1 MSIDGE
7 TAAYARGG
15 VRSFKQ
21 FLLGCLGL
29 VFAGCFAGEFAQGLP
44 CSVDAD
50 CGPQWQCVDGLC
62 GGRGG
67 AGICGNGLVEE
78 GEQCDDGNILDGDG
92 CSPACRKPA
101 ICGNGTVEE
110 DEACDDG
117 NSVENDACTD
127 TCTVSPEMP
136 TLELNLAQVKR
147 VEFHWEPVRGADWY
161 ELYEQTSAGSEY
173 VQLGEVVGASYSQ
186 TVSVHRVSD
195 VKYKLRACNAQRCT
209 ESAEVVPTGNLA
221 AAIGYFKASN
231 AEQGDVFGGAVVMS
245 KDGNTLAVRAH
256 LEDGGSRGIDHTNET
271 QMDNSAE
278 DSGAVYVYR
287 RKGETWLQEAY
298 IKASNADDNDFFG
311 EALDLSDDGNTLVVG
326 AKGED
331 GSNNSAH
338 DAGAVYTFSRVEN
351 LWTETARI
359 NSAVLQND
367 ALFGNKLALSGD
379 GNVLVVSDETSQV
392 YVYKRVDSGWVSDGV
407 LASPL
412 EEDDDGF
419 GSSMALSHDGR
430 TLVVG
435 AENDSNN
442 TTGVNAVVQPDQLAE
457 NSGAVHVFDLDSS
470 EHTYI
475 KSANTETEGYFG
487 SSVALS
493 DDGNTLAVGANAEG
507 NGGSVS
513 MFGRTQG
520 IWAQEAYIK
529 ASNANSGD
537 GFGWSVALSTSGSTL
552 AVGAAFERSSA
563 SGVGGDQSDN
573 SLNFAGA
580 VYLYTRT
587 GETWDH
593 NGYIKAR
600 HTAGGDFF
608 GHAVCLSG
616 DATTLAVGT
625 PGENYA
631 TTGVGH
637 EPGTSVAFNS
647 GAVYLY

>member
-1 MSIDGE
+1 MSTDGE
-7 TAAYARGG
+7 TAAYARSC

-21 FLLGCLGL
+21 FLLGCVSF

-78 GEQCDDGNILDGDG
+78 GEQCDDGNLLDGDG
-92 CSPACRKPA
+92 CSPACRTPA

-117 NSVENDACTD
+117 NSVENDACTA
-127 TCTVSPEMP
+127 TCTVSPEVP
-136 TLELNLAQVKR
+136 TLELSLAQVKR
-147 VEFHWEPVRGADWY
+147 FEFRWEPVRGADWY

-195 VKYKLRACNAQRCT
+195 VRYKLRACNPQRCT

-221 AAIGYFKASN
+221 AAIGYFKASSSDP
-231 AEQGDVFGGAVVMS
+231 EDGFGKSVAMS
-245 KDGNTLAVRAH
+245 KDGNTLVVGARF
-256 LEDGGSRGIDHTNET
+256 EDGGGRGIDHTIET
-271 QMDNSAE
+271 EMDNSAP

-287 RKGETWLQEAY
+287 REGETWLQEAY
-298 IKASNADDNDFFG
+298 IKASNADKDDLFG
-311 EALDLSDDGNTLVVG
+311 GSLDLSDDGNTLVVG
-326 AKGED
+326 ANGED
-331 GSNNSAH
+331 GPNNSAE
-338 DAGAVYTFSRVEN
+338 AGAVYTFSRVEN
-351 LWTETARI
+351 IWTETARI
-359 NSAVLQND
+359 N
-367 ALFGNKLALSGD
+367 
-379 GNVLVVSDETSQV
+379 
-392 YVYKRVDSGWVSDGV
+392 
-407 LASPL
+407 
-412 EEDDDGF
+412 
-419 GSSMALSHDGR
+419 GR

-435 AENDSNN
+435 AENDANN
-442 TTGVNAVVQPDQLAE
+442 TTGVNAAVQPDQLAA

-470 EHTYI
+470 ERTYI
-475 KSANTETEGYFG
+475 KSANTEIEGYFG
-487 SSVALS
+487 SSVVLS
-493 DDGNTLAVGANAEG
+493 DDGNTLAVGAYGEG
-507 NGGSVS
+507 SYAGAVY
-513 MFGRTQG
+513 MFGRTQEG
-520 IWAQEAYIK
+520 WVQGAYIT
-529 ASNANSGD
+529 ASNANSSD
-537 GFGWSVALSTSGSTL
+537 GFGRSVALSSAGSTL
-552 AVGAAFERSSA
+552 AVGATGEQSCAI
-563 SGVGGDQSDN
+563 GVGGDQSDN
-573 SLNFAGA
+573 SRDDAGA

-593 NGYIKAR
+593 SGYIKAR
-600 HTAGGDFF
+600 HTAGDDLF
-608 GHAVCLSG
+608 GAAVCLSG

-637 EPGTSVAFNS
+637 APGTSVAFDS